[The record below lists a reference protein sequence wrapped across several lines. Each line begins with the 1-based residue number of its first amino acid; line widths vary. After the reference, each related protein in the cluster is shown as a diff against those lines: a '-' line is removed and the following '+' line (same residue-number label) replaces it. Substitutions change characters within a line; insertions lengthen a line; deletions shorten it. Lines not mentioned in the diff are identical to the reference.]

1 MNNKKRGI
9 VLSGGLATRLYPI
22 TKVISKQLL
31 HVYDKP
37 VIAYPLQTLKD
48 MGYVDI
54 LIINANE
61 EQQKQF
67 KILLGDGSK
76 FGLNL
81 SYTIQASP
89 RGLVDAFIV
98 GEDFIKDADEICLI
112 LGDNIIIGNSPIEA
126 TPNTIFTYKVK
137 DPSAYGVVK
146 KDGFGYIE
154 RIVEK
159 PKEFISDDAVIGLY
173 MFDNR
178 VVRLAKEVKPSARGE
193 LEIVDLIQKIDYD
206 LCNNSEFLPG
216 GIYIQE
222 IDGFWFDVGEVDS
235 LLDCA
240 NLVRTI
246 AKRSNHVI
254 GLEGL

>member
-1 MNNKKRGI
+1 MSNKKRG
-9 VLSGGLATRLYPI
+9 LCLAGGCGTRLHPL
-22 TKVISKQLL
+22 TKTTSKQLL
-31 HVYDKP
+31 PVYDKP

-67 KILLGDGSK
+67 KILLGDGNN

-81 SYTIQASP
+81 SYAIQESP

-126 TPNTIFTYKVK
+126 NPNTIFTYKVK

-146 KDGFGYIE
+146 KDEWGYIE
-154 RIVEK
+154 EIVEK

-173 MFDNR
+173 VFDNR
-178 VVRLAKEVKPSARGE
+178 VVELAKEVKPSARGE
-193 LEIVDLIQKIDYD
+193 LEIVDLIRMVDDD
-206 LCNNSEFLPG
+206 LCHSNFLPSG
-216 GIYIQE
+216 VSVQE
-222 IDGFWFDVGEVDS
+222 LDGFWFDVGEVDS

-246 AKRSNHVI
+246 AKRSNHVV
-254 GLEGL
+254 GLKGL